1 MATETKNENI
11 ENTEEEVEMKTG
23 LLSKVG
29 NVVKNNKGKVVA
41 GAALV
46 GLGLVALL
54 RKGKK
59 EDFEELTDGEFIDC
73 DEYDCD
79 FDDEEA

>member
-1 MATETKNENI
+1 MATETKNEII

-46 GLGLVALL
+46 GLGLAALL

-59 EDFEELTDGEFIDC
+59 EDFEELEDGEFIDC

>member
-1 MATETKNENI
+1 MATEIKN
-11 ENTEEEVEMKTG
+11 ENTEEEVKMETG
-23 LLSKVG
+23 VLSKVG

-59 EDFEELTDGEFIDC
+59 ERDDFELLDDCEFIDC
-73 DEYDCD
+73 DECD
-79 FDDEEA
+79 FDE

>member
-1 MATETKNENI
+1 MSNENEIKNEI
-11 ENTEEEVEMKTG
+11 IKEETTMKTN

-41 GAALV
+41 GVALA

-59 EDFEELTDGEFIDC
+59 DEFEEIDDDLMDADEFLD
-73 DEYDCD
+73 
-79 FDDEEA
+79 DDEEDVEE